1 MNNDI
6 EKKFPE
12 TFKVIMEAFSGESQ
26 ARNKYDFF
34 AKVARKEGHSKL
46 ADFFEETARNEMQH
60 AKLLYKLVGGISD
73 TKDNL
78 KTAMKGEEYEN
89 TTMYP
94 TFAKIAKKEGF
105 KEAEFLFS
113 RLVEIEKEHEERFKR
128 LLEELNNN
136 TLYSSKTGEKIA
148 WICQVCGNIE
158 YGENAPKI
166 CPVCKH
172 PQGHFERLNEN
183 Y

>member
-1 MNNDI
+1 MDKEI
-6 EKKFPE
+6 KKKYPE
-12 TFKVIMEAFSGESQ
+12 TYKAIITAFSGESQ

-46 ADFFEETARNEMQH
+46 ADFFEETSRNEMQH
-60 AKLLYKLVGGISD
+60 AKLLFKLINGISN
-73 TKDNL
+73 TSNNL
-78 KTAMKGEEYEN
+78 KTAMDGEKYEN

-94 TFAKIAKKEGF
+94 DFAEIAKKEGF

-113 RLVEIEKEHEERFKR
+113 RLTTIEKHHEDRFKR
-128 LLEELNNN
+128 LLNELDNK

-148 WICQVCGNIE
+148 WVCQVCGNIE
-158 YGENAPKI
+158 YGLNAPAI

-172 PQGHFERLNEN
+172 PQGHFERLEN
-183 Y
+183 NY

>member
-1 MNNDI
+1 MNKEI
-6 EKKFPE
+6 EKKYPK
-12 TFKVIMEAFSGESQ
+12 TFKAIMNAFEGESQ

-46 ADFFEETARNEMQH
+46 ADFFEETSRNEMQH
-60 AKLLYKLVGGISD
+60 AKLLYKLIKGISN

-78 KTAMKGEEYEN
+78 QTCIDGENYEQ

-94 TFAKIAKKEGF
+94 NFAEIAKKEGF

-113 RLVEIEKEHEERFKR
+113 RLAVIEKHHEERFKR
-128 LLEELNNN
+128 LLNELENN
-136 TLYSSKTGEKIA
+136 TLYDSKTGKEVA

-158 YGENAPKI
+158 YGTSAPTI

-172 PQGHFERLNEN
+172 PQGHFERLEKN